1 MKKTNISM
9 MAFITLL
16 SVTSCH
22 KGDATSATID
32 ILEPLANDTISYN
45 DTVHFEGTI
54 NGNGKMY
61 GYKLSFANAF
71 SGDEYTSFSSEAKAK
86 SYAFDEH
93 WHNQF
98 TDTTM
103 LTLKVE
109 ATLDHTGI
117 KTNKYIN
124 VLCLPQ

>member
-1 MKKTNISM
+1 M
-9 MAFITLL
+9 MAFIALL

-32 ILEPLANDTISYN
+32 IMEPMVNDTIAYN
-45 DTVHFEGTI
+45 DTIHFEGTI

-71 SGDEYTSFSSEAKAK
+71 SGDEYASFSSEAKAK

-93 WHNQF
+93 LHNQF

-103 LTLKVE
+103 VTLKVE
-109 ATLDHTGI
+109 ATLDHNGL
-117 KTNKYIN
+117 KTDKYLY

>member
-1 MKKTNISM
+1 M
-9 MAFITLL
+9 MAFIALL

-32 ILEPLANDTISYN
+32 IMEPMANDTIAYN
-45 DTVHFEGTI
+45 DTIHFEGTI

-61 GYKLSFANAF
+61 GYKLSFANTF
-71 SGDEYTSFSSEAKAK
+71 SGEEYASFSSEAKAK

-93 WHNQF
+93 LHNQF

-103 LTLKVE
+103 VTLKVE
-109 ATLDHTGI
+109 ATLDHNGL
-117 KTNKYIN
+117 KTDKYLY

>member
-1 MKKTNISM
+1 
-9 MAFITLL
+9 MACIALL
-16 SVTSCH
+16 LVTSCH

-32 ILEPLANDTISYN
+32 IMEPMANDTIAYN

-71 SGDEYTSFSSEAKAK
+71 SGDEYASFSSEAKAK

-93 WHNQF
+93 LHNQF

-103 LTLKVE
+103 VTLKVE
-109 ATLDHTGI
+109 ATLDHNGI
-117 KTNKYIN
+117 KTNKYMN